1 GHSKSNLLCPRHPKK
16 VSYSSSSSS
25 GSTFPVSF
33 SINHGFRQEYLP
45 ANNQP
50 PYVATLM
57 STPTSSVAVAQSLHQ
72 QRKNFQ
78 LMRAYELPLQSPPLE
93 QVSPTPQGDRLP
105 RDFPHD
111 LSAQHE
117 TRALSAQVRM
127 REDARIRQQHSR
139 DTLSSEAQAHRLAI
153 DRARAQ
159 NRRNQSVSRE
169 SHDHQL
175 AADRAHVRNR
185 RNQSRASLAQSKL
198 QFHQFLLERELNF
211 DFGAVE
217 TQKPVFLES
226 MAKSLGFEFL
236 LESVCAICELLFP
249 KCELESCQLDNTLIE
264 NMKRSLIIDP
274 TIVEDIPEFIRA
286 YYNVSDIH
294 ADLGSMFLQRKGF
307 SVSDLSTSVTLC
319 TPCKSVIFNKKRKT
333 PPEESIANGNWIG
346 EIEQKFKSMSSVD
359 KLSVALVVPGFVLKS
374 LVADKEKKT
383 LNSHFYALLNS
394 RPFIQIIPSDASDS
408 SRITLCGA
416 FTSAQKAATLSREKW
431 NAPLCR
437 DFVDTYGGQN
447 VFLRDHPNYIQPAE
461 NSDAQSIFVDR
472 TDSSSNPVPER
483 IVNMMSFGSTS
494 YNSGA
499 STDEIDTA
507 TELYNSTR
515 NYYVYEQGR
524 EPSPIVSE
532 DFAAFHSANYS
543 KSRDLSDAPF
553 MFVHLLPG
561 GCGGPNEP
569 NRPIKMSH
577 HRWFCRMLKVHH
589 RGPQMDRF
597 FAAWGQSYS
606 IIAKDSLRE
615 CLNYARVVENC
626 RKHGIQKP
634 AAPDV
639 VKDLMDI
646 EFGVQNGAAAYPG
659 SNESVRNARHIL
671 LSFGWHSGQHFLFT
685 TISPA
690 TDGTYIISIQNGI
703 ISQEEAAVF
712 RVPNHLPSKKER
724 RAQASKNPYACALY
738 AYRILKA
745 YLSCCLGW
753 DLATGVPKTSGGL
766 WGFPKWWHASA
777 EAQQLHDIHWHLV
790 QSFYGI
796 PATTRQMR
804 ECLDNPGFME
814 RFLAFLDT
822 TVETDPFQATYT
834 PTDDIPSPC
843 PMPDCNGNV
852 EAIPIAQEA
861 FRRGR
866 VGQPPVPT
874 SQCASCSKLY
884 AHSQLMTQRVR
895 QFAAENNV
903 DISPGAVDHFRC
915 SPPLSAY
922 DPSNPE
928 HVCLLA
934 MVLLDVQFH
943 WAEHTGGCFKI
954 TSRTPLAIICRFI
967 KPHMANLLKTCID
980 KDTGI
985 IEWFRPIGNEYLNL
999 CNVHLSFLLRFNLDE
1014 QSQVN
1019 GEFRRVSVY
1028 TCKYNTKYLSQDE
1041 LLCMRIGQYTS
1052 AIESVLD
1059 DPSNSNLS
1067 VADLSGKILNKILYK
1082 ITNPVGMPL
1091 TLLCIIIINGSL
1103 YVRSPEPIYWNAKQ
1117 FYACYRQFD
1126 SPAGE
1131 SNIFGPTQLAH
1142 PVEAEHIASNS
1153 SDSSD
1158 SNDSSNLNPESHDE
1172 FLEFSFYSSTIMSSA
1187 PPPANASMTAE
1198 QASLANEE
1206 ENIIT
1211 INPAIDFWYRPA
1223 SLKSMCFRDILETQ
1237 HLVRGSHKSKEMLP
1251 PHPFPAKRHW
1261 VDNRRP
1267 CRLVIRGQ
1275 QIPYLE
1281 KPSITWEEKE
1291 FYYWIFLFL
1300 YKPHQNASELL
1311 YGQQS
1316 YQAAYQEFLVDE
1328 SMAEFVRQA
1337 RRHED
1342 FNRNHYENCYAEKDP
1357 NYEADETRICR
1368 EHQLNDPTINNQPA
1382 HSNEVENLLDLQ
1394 FDILDDDIGFHFLSE
1409 QEEDESLLQSLP
1421 QGMKAIDINF
1431 SLLSGMPTFPQM
1443 PAFTNMDD
1451 YKKRLQ
1457 DPGDME
1463 ASGLEGTTMFLQWNR
1478 ENKILL
1484 LQECCTPVPWV
1495 DSSHLGP
1502 PDISQLQ
1509 QFASI
1514 SEISI
1519 AYRLDFFQHLAFQ
1532 EVARHLMY
1540 SFITD
1545 IQYAGKLQIPL
1556 PHLALK
1562 PQLISF
1568 LGGEAGHGKSEC
1580 IISLLTFVRLWGR
1593 RDTVEV
1599 LAPTN
1604 LTAMHLGGLTM
1615 HASRGLD
1622 IFKRKLALSAPSQ
1635 KRIEN
1640 AYLTVLEEASMM
1652 EQGDLGL
1659 ADEVTRT
1666 IMGNDTVW
1674 GGKHVWMAADF
1685 LQFEPPTGPYI
1696 FKPLEGQDKPHASAP
1711 KALQLV
1717 NSINHSVFLTKN
1729 WRQKDDPPFAALLS
1743 RTHWGVNTSDDI
1755 NLLNTRF
1762 VGSPTLEKAICGT
1775 PDIEFFA
1782 PIATPINVRRCALN
1796 RHILHRT
1803 ASTNHQLI
1811 YQINAYSTK
1820 VTVRNQFKR
1829 LQHLDDDYTDKT
1841 PFLLSFVLGSP
1852 VMCTKKLR
1860 DSQFFS
1866 KGVIAFVVG
1875 YEADTSCGSDDAA
1888 LFITSTV
1895 NNITF
1900 KRFRLQPLLLYL
1912 KIRGCSNVLVDGF
1925 PPGILGIPP
1934 WKGPIMTNIGGHGS
1948 LVKYPK
1954 KENRLWQPVCIQFPI
1969 ILSYAC
1975 TPEKM
1980 QGVTLKNHLI
1990 VTPLSRKGMKPQTL
2004 YVTLSR
2010 VKTLI
2015 ALYLTERV
2023 TRQYLTKFRPL
2034 KHFVRKTLDL
2044 IQKIE
2049 LPSYTPAHIMNSFDE
2064 WRSTQ
2069 IRYAHQ
2075 ALHLS

>member
-139 DTLSSEAQAHRLAI
+139 DTLSSEARAHRLAI

-169 SHDHQL
+169 SRDHQL
-175 AADRAHVRNR
+175 AADRARVRNR

-394 RPFIQIIPSDASDS
+394 RPFIQMIPSDASDS

-507 TELYNSTR
+507 TELYDSTR
-515 NYYVYEQGR
+515 NSYVYEQGR

-561 GCGGPNEP
+561 
-569 NRPIKMSH
+569 
-577 HRWFCRMLKVHH
+577 
-589 RGPQMDRF
+589 
-597 FAAWGQSYS
+597 
-606 IIAKDSLRE
+606 
-615 CLNYARVVENC
+615 VV
-626 RKHGIQKP
+626 
-634 AAPDV
+634 
-639 VKDLMDI
+639 
-646 EFGVQNGAAAYPG
+646 
-659 SNESVRNARHIL
+659 
-671 LSFGWHSGQHFLFT
+671 
-685 TISPA
+685 
-690 TDGTYIISIQNGI
+690 
-703 ISQEEAAVF
+703 
-712 RVPNHLPSKKER
+712 
-724 RAQASKNPYACALY
+724 
-738 AYRILKA
+738 
-745 YLSCCLGW
+745 
-753 DLATGVPKTSGGL
+753 
-766 WGFPKWWHASA
+766 
-777 EAQQLHDIHWHLV
+777 
-790 QSFYGI
+790 
-796 PATTRQMR
+796 
-804 ECLDNPGFME
+804 
-814 RFLAFLDT
+814 
-822 TVETDPFQATYT
+822 
-834 PTDDIPSPC
+834 DIPSPC

-1103 YVRSPEPIYWNAKQ
+1103 YVRSHEPIYWNAKQ

-1328 SMAEFVRQA
+1328 SMAEFVQQA

-1443 PAFTNMDD
+1443 PEFTNMDD

-2023 TRQYLTKFRPL
+2023 TRQYLTKFRPP